1 MWSRLMFLWL
11 LLCFLTPLP
20 PTPAE
25 EPSPGAELA
34 RRVQLRYQKVLAL
47 SARYQRTSRY
57 LATGGKGPRQ
67 VQAAGRLL
75 WRRPLSLRLEQDQ
88 PRPELVVTTAQGVW
102 WVRPHRRR
110 ADLYPLEQFTAGLRS
125 LLDVLGGLA
134 RVEESFR
141 LRQPT
146 PQERELAGDDLVL
159 VLQPRRRRADLKRLV
174 VWFQPQSLLL
184 SGFRIVNLLGDQ
196 TDYRL
201 SGLEV
206 NPHLPPGTFSYQ
218 PPADYRIRDHRLR

>member
-1 MWSRLMFLWL
+1 MWPRLMCL
-11 LLCFLTPLP
+11 LLLVCILP
-20 PTPAE
+20 PLSSAPAA
-25 EPSPGAELA
+25 EPAPGAELA

-67 VQAAGRLL
+67 VHAAGRLL
-75 WRRPLSLRLEQDQ
+75 WRRPLSLRMEQDQ
-88 PRPELVVTTAQGVW
+88 PRPELVVTTPQGVW

-134 RVEESFR
+134 RVDESFR
-141 LRQPT
+141 LREPT
-146 PQERELAGDDLVL
+146 PGERELAGDNLVL

-184 SGFRIVNLLGDQ
+184 TGFRIVNLMGDQ

-201 SGLEV
+201 SDLKV
-206 NPHLPPGTFSYQ
+206 NPDLPPGTFSYQ
-218 PPADYRIRDHRLR
+218 PPKDYRIRDHRLR